1 MTEKKDH
8 PQILVSPFLIF
19 LALLAIAIFL
29 EYRFGF
35 DYPKAPLKFRLPATL
50 ILIAYSAYLL
60 VYSVFVLK
68 KSGNSIDPKKPT
80 LHLVEEGPFK
90 FSRNPMYLSLVVGFL
105 SLAIWFYS
113 MWFFFF
119 TSFLWGVLDFAVVGP
134 EEKYLKEKF
143 GDAYTRYQSNVSR
156 WI

>member
-1 MTEKKDH
+1 MKKNDH
-8 PQILVSPFLIF
+8 PQVLLPPVLIF
-19 LALLAIAIFL
+19 FAFLAVAAVL

-35 DYPKAPLKFRLPATL
+35 DYPKAPIAFRLPTTL
-50 ILIAYSAYLL
+50 ILVGYSAYLSI
-60 VYSVFVLK
+60 YSMILLK
-68 KSGNSIDPKKPT
+68 RNGNSMNPRKPT
-80 LHLVEEGPFK
+80 VSLVEKGPFS
-90 FSRNPMYLSLVVGFL
+90 FSRNPMYLSLVTGFL
-105 SLAIWFYS
+105 SLAVWFYS

-119 TSFLWGVLDFAVVGP
+119 SSMLLGVLDFTAVGP